1 MNLIRIAISDNF
13 EVHYDIDRGMYRVSI
28 FEDCHFQDEIWFD
41 AYEEKE
47 IQNTGIMG
55 AYHGTL
61 ICCKTCG
68 HTVESIHT
76 EDRLNCPM
84 WCAVGIDPNGFCHM
98 WRPKE

>member
-13 EVHYDIDRGMYRVSI
+13 EVHYDTDRGMYRVSI

-47 IQNTGIMG
+47 LPNTGVI
-55 AYHGTL
+55 GTYEGRP
-61 ICCKTCG
+61 ICCETCG

-76 EDRLNCPM
+76 DGQLNCPM
-84 WCAVGIDPNGFCHM
+84 WCAAGINPNGFCHM
-98 WRPKE
+98 WKPKE